1 MYAEKK
7 ALCIARKYGMAA
19 EYLETRSMGYSMEDA
34 LEEWDL
40 YDIGKA
46 TPPIK
51 RDGHQADK

>member
-7 ALCIARKYGMAA
+7 ALCIARKYGMVV

-40 YDIGKA
+40 YDIESHPA
-46 TPPIK
+46 IK
-51 RDGHQADK
+51 RDGHQSDK